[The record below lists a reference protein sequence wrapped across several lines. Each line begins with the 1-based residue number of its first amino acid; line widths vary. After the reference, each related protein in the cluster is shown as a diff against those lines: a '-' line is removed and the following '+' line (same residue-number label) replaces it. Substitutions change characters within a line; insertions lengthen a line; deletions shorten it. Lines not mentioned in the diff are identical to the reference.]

1 MTDRHPTTTTNTTTT
16 TNNTTTNNTTTTNT
30 TTTRIAART
39 ATRTMASPIGRLDIV
54 ARGDAIVSIR
64 FEHEITTPLA
74 AEPPV
79 IDHRGDASSGDVN
92 RGEHPLL
99 DEAVRQLDEYFAG
112 DRTEFDLPL
121 DPAGTP
127 FQRSVWSV
135 LRQIPYGETISY
147 GQQAGLLGDR
157 NKSRA
162 VGAANGKNPIA
173 IVVPC
178 HRVVGANG
186 HLTGFAGGLE
196 NKAWLLDHERSHRR

>member
-1 MTDRHPTTTTNTTTT
+1 MTDPHPTTTSSSTTNPTTTT
-16 TNNTTTNNTTTTNT
+16 TSGN
-30 TTTRIAART
+30 T
-39 ATRTMASPIGRLDIV
+39 ATATMTSPIGRLEIV

-64 FEHEITTPLA
+64 FEHENASPLA
-74 AEPPV
+74 PEPSV
-79 IDHRGDASSGDVN
+79 IDHHGDVSAGVVT

-112 DRTEFDLPL
+112 SRTEFDLPL
-121 DPAGTP
+121 APAGTP

-147 GQQAGLLGDR
+147 GQQAVLLGDR

-162 VGAANGKNPIA
+162 VGVANGKNPIA

-186 HLTGFAGGLE
+186 HLTGYAGGLE
-196 NKAWLLDHERSHRR
+196 IKAWLLDHERSHRR